1 VKGRSWQLVLGVGVG
16 VALFLFAMR
25 GVDLKSLKD
34 ALLHANY
41 WLLAPIIGL
50 TLLAFY
56 VRAVRWGLLL
66 RTVKSAIPA
75 SNLFSAT
82 MIGFAANNLLP
93 ARLGEFV
100 RAWAIGRSERISR
113 SAAFATVVVERIVDV
128 FALLFFFCLALL
140 LHPFTATVRR
150 GGWMLLGVNA
160 ILLIVLVL
168 AERHPERVSAVSGW
182 ALGHL
187 PGKIGRRV
195 HGLLDNFVVGLGVL
209 RQGPAIGGVIAYSI
223 LMYAL
228 TLASIQAALMAFSFH
243 VPWYAS
249 IVLLV
254 STSLGII
261 VAPTPG
267 YVGAM
272 QVACVW
278 GLSLFGVDKSRAF
291 SFSLYYHVSQFLPIT
306 LLGLWYLA
314 RQGLSLGDVAG
325 AARKE
330 ASEAA

>member
-1 VKGRSWQLVLGVGVG
+1 MKRSWQLVAGVVLGIG
-16 VALFLFAMR
+16 LFLFAMK
-25 GVDLKSLKD
+25 GVDLPRLRD
-34 ALLHANY
+34 ALEHANY
-41 WLLAPIIGL
+41 WLLIPIIAL

-56 VRAVRWGLLL
+56 VRAVRWGVLLG
-66 RTVKSAIPA
+66 TVKSAIPA

-93 ARLGEFV
+93 ARLGEFI

-128 FALLFFFCLALL
+128 FALLFFFCLTLL
-140 LHPFTATVRR
+140 VHPFTATVRR
-150 GGWMLLGVNA
+150 AGWMLLGVNF
-160 ILLIVLVL
+160 LLLLVLVL
-168 AERHPERVSAVSGW
+168 AEHVSAASRW
-182 ALGHL
+182 AAGHL
-187 PGKIGRRV
+187 PGKIGQRV
-195 HGLLDNFVVGLGVL
+195 HALLDNFVVGLGVL
-209 RQGPAIGGVIAYSI
+209 RQGPAIGWVVVYTL
-223 LMYAL
+223 LMYVL
-228 TLASIQAALMAFSFH
+228 TLFSIQAAMWAFSFH

-254 STSLGII
+254 ATSLGII

-291 SFSLYYHVSQFLPIT
+291 SFSLYYHVSQFIPIT

-325 AARKE
+325 QAGKE

>member
-1 VKGRSWQLVLGVGVG
+1 MKGRTWQLVLGL
-16 VALFLFAMR
+16 ALGAGLLLFALR
-25 GVDLKSLKD
+25 GVDFPSLKD
-34 ALLHANY
+34 ALAHANY

-56 VRAVRWGLLL
+56 VRAVRWGVLL
-66 RTVKSAIPA
+66 RTVKSAIPPG
-75 SNLFSAT
+75 NLFSAT

-93 ARLGEFV
+93 ARLGEFI
-100 RAWAIGRSERISR
+100 RAWAIGRTERISR

-140 LHPFTATVRR
+140 LHPFTESVRR
-150 GGWMLLGVNA
+150 AGWMLLGVNF
-160 ILLIVLVL
+160 LLLVVLVL
-168 AERHPERVSAVSGW
+168 AERHPERVSAFSRW
-182 ALGHL
+182 AGSHL
-187 PGKIGRRV
+187 PGRIGVRV
-195 HGLLDNFVVGLGVL
+195 HTLLDNFVVGLGVL
-209 RQGPAIGGVIAYSI
+209 RHGPAIGWVIVYSL
-223 LMYAL
+223 LMYVL
-228 TLASIQAALMAFSFH
+228 TLVSIQMALAAFSFH

>member
-1 VKGRSWQLVLGVGVG
+1 VKSRSWQLLLGLALGVG
-16 VALFLFAMR
+16 LLLFALR
-25 GVDLKSLKD
+25 GVDLH
-34 ALLHANY
+34 ALWYALAHANY

-56 VRAVRWGLLL
+56 VRAVRWGVLL
-66 RTVKSAIPA
+66 RTVKAAIPA
-75 SNLFSAT
+75 GNLFSAT

-93 ARLGEFV
+93 ARLGEFI

-140 LHPFTATVRR
+140 LHPFTETVRR
-150 GGWMLLGVNA
+150 GGWMLLGVNF
-160 ILLIVLVL
+160 LLLLVLVL
-168 AERHPERVSAVSGW
+168 AERHPERVSAFSRW
-182 ALGHL
+182 AGGHL
-187 PGKIGRRV
+187 PGKIGARV
-195 HGLLDNFVVGLGVL
+195 HALLDNFVVGLGVL
-209 RQGPAIGGVIAYSI
+209 RQGPAIGWVIVYSL
-223 LMYAL
+223 LMYGL
-228 TLASIQAALMAFSFH
+228 TLASIQAALAAFSFH

-278 GLSLFGVDKSRAF
+278 GLSLFGIDKSRAF
-291 SFSLYYHVSQFLPIT
+291 SFSLYYHVSQFIPIT

-325 AARKE
+325 AAGKE